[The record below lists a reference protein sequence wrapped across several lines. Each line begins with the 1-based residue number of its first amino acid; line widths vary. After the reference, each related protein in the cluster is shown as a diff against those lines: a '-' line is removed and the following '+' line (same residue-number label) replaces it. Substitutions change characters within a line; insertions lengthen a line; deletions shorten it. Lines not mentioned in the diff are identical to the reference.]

1 MDMYIYIKE
10 EIKERQYRLFVKH
23 TGAGLDGTGTHNH
36 QVSRPE
42 LYHLSYVQYS
52 IR

>member
-23 TGAGLDGTGTHNH
+23 TGAGLDGTVIYCNINITEVDGA
-36 QVSRPE
+36 
-42 LYHLSYVQYS
+42 
-52 IR
+52 